1 MLTLLQTRVANE
13 YQGRIFGALSAIQAI
28 ALLIGM
34 SMAGGL
40 GDRIGIVP
48 MLLIDASFN
57 ILASLLAFALI
68 RVHIQT
74 VQLPPEINPVA
85 GQLLEQEV
93 PTL

>member
-1 MLTLLQTRVANE
+1 LKLGSST
-13 YQGRIFGALSAIQAI
+13 
-28 ALLIGM
+28 
-34 SMAGGL
+34 GGL

-68 RVHIQT
+68 RVPIQT

-85 GQLLEQEV
+85 GQLLEQEA